1 MVSCRSLVSVVLHE
15 SCESAMAVTGFHHTG
30 VTVRDM
36 DRMLRFYSEELGL
49 EVFHDLQS
57 TAPAEGDHTGI
68 PGARRRLVFVGF
80 PDDHQIELVQY
91 LDPPASEGHLDR
103 HQLGSSHVCF
113 RVDDLEATCTTLQK
127 RGVAFLTEPYFRE
140 IDGRRVGVVYAQD
153 PELNWI
159 EFIEGL

>member
-1 MVSCRSLVSVVLHE
+1 MGSCQSYLPGVLHDFQE
-15 SCESAMAVTGFHHTG
+15 SVMAVTGFHHTG
-30 VTVRDM
+30 VTVQDM
-36 DRMLRFYSEELGL
+36 DRMVRFYTEELGL
-49 EVFHDLQS
+49 EVFHDLES
-57 TAPAEGDHTGI
+57 AAPPEGDHTGI

-80 PDDHQIELVQY
+80 SGDHQIELVQY

-113 RVDDLEATCTTLQK
+113 RVDDLEKTCATLQQG
-127 RGVAFLTEPYFRE
+127 GVAFLTAPFFRE
-140 IDGRRVGVVYAQD
+140 IGGRRVGVVYAQD

>member
-1 MVSCRSLVSVVLHE
+1 
-15 SCESAMAVTGFHHTG
+15 MAVTGFHHTG
-30 VTVRDM
+30 VTVQDM
-36 DRMLRFYSEELGL
+36 DRMLRFYTEELGL

-103 HQLGSSHVCF
+103 HQLGSSHICF
-113 RVDDLEATCTTLQK
+113 RVDDLEETCATLQK
-127 RGVAFLTEPYFRE
+127 RGVAFLTDPYFRE